1 MIGSMPL
8 RALIF
13 LLLWPATALAAQRVE
28 LEIGRIEGPGWS
40 ARGLQLELDTD
51 GGFSARSGPIAARAL
66 PAPLPRAQLACRIG
80 AAPGG
85 WRCSGGRLQA
95 GGGKA
100 GELRGG
106 FELDYRAASDW
117 RLQLRGLQGEV
128 SGQDRSERYVAEKL
142 GLALD
147 ADLQRRSQEIRG
159 HARLRLRSGQG
170 YADPVFGDFSAHPL
184 QLESDWSYAL
194 RTRRLQLSR
203 LQLQQAGIGRLDGE
217 LQLSLAAPKTTLA
230 GRLHSG
236 PLALQPFAE
245 LYLSPF
251 LAGTRLSGLTAAGT
265 ARLDLTLRA
274 GAPQQAQLQFED
286 ATLQLGKLALGF
298 EGLAGSLH
306 WAAAAPAPASSL
318 RWTALRYGRLEAGPA
333 ALQFHAAAR
342 DFELLHPLH
351 LGLYEGALQLNRL
364 QLRRFGQPDMSAA
377 FDAGIEPI
385 ALAPLSRALGWP
397 EFSGTLAG
405 RLPGVRLEN
414 EVLSFDGA
422 LTARVFDGDVTID
435 GLRVIQPFG
444 VLPRV
449 AADLRLR
456 NLDLKAV
463 TGAFSFGRIEGRLSG
478 DFLGLRLLGWR
489 PVAMDARLYTPPGD
503 RSRHRISQRAI
514 DSISRA
520 GGGPA
525 GLLQRSALRLFDD
538 FAYDRIG
545 WSCRLDDGIC
555 EMGGLEPAKNGGYV
569 LVKGRLLPR
578 IDVVGYSRRVGWET
592 FLGQL
597 KAAMEADKAE
607 VRRD

>member
-1 MIGSMPL
+1 MPL

-28 LEIGRIEGPGWS
+28 LEIGRIEGPDWS
-40 ARGLQLELDTD
+40 AQRLQLELAAD
-51 GGFSARSGPIAARAL
+51 GQFSARSGPIAAKAL
-66 PAPLPRAQLACRIG
+66 PGPLPGAQLECRIG
-80 AAPGG
+80 QLRGG

-100 GELRGG
+100 GLLRGG
-106 FELDYRAASDW
+106 FELDYRGAHDW

-128 SGQDRSERYVAEKL
+128 SGQDPAERYVAEKL

-147 ADLQRRSQEIRG
+147 GEVRRRPQELRG

-203 LQLQQAGIGRLDGE
+203 LRLQQAGIGVVSGD
-217 LQLSLAAPKTTLA
+217 LQLSLPAAKATLA

-245 LYLSPF
+245 LYLQPF
-251 LAGTRLSGLTAAGT
+251 LAGTRLSGLSAGGQ
-265 ARLDLTLRA
+265 ARLDLALRA
-274 GAPQQAQLQFED
+274 GAPQQVQLQFED
-286 ATLQLGKLALGF
+286 AALQLGKLDLGF

-318 RWTALRYGRLEAGPA
+318 RWTALRYGRLQAGGA
-333 ALQFHAAAR
+333 SLQFRAAAR
-342 DFELLHPLH
+342 DFELLEALR
-351 LGLYEGALQLNRL
+351 LGLYEGALKVNRL
-364 QLRRFGQPDMSAA
+364 QLRATGQPGMSAA
-377 FDAGIEPI
+377 FDADVEPI

-397 EFSGTLAG
+397 EFSGTLSG

-422 LTARVFDGDVTID
+422 LTAQVFDGDVTID
-435 GLRVIQPFG
+435 GLRVIQPLG

-463 TGAFSFGRIEGRLSG
+463 TGAFSFGRMEGRLNG
-478 DFLGLRLLGWR
+478 DFLGLRLIGWR

-538 FAYDRIG
+538 FAYERIG
-545 WSCRLDDGIC
+545 WSCRLDNGVC
-555 EMGGLEPAKNGGYV
+555 EMDGLEPAKNGGYV

-607 VRRD
+607 IR